1 MNKLGADL
9 LRWVL
14 FTAAALAL
22 LMLLAGRIDDPMLWA
37 YGMVLSGITLA
48 AIRTMDPDLLRER
61 RSPAPGGIDRRRGP
75 VISALFLLQLVGGAL
90 DAGRLH
96 WSPAMPLSARLA
108 GLGVFAAAMALVV
121 RSAAVNRYF
130 SPVVRIQSERGH
142 RLVTAGPYRLLRHP
156 GYLGMA
162 LAFPASAAA
171 LGSWFALAIALV
183 SVGLILR
190 RVVLEDRYL
199 RANLPG
205 YSAYAES
212 VRYRLVPG
220 LW

>member
-1 MNKLGADL
+1 MSKLGADL
-9 LRWVL
+9 VRWAL
-14 FTAAALAL
+14 FTVAAVAL
-22 LMLLAGRIDDPMLWA
+22 LLSLAGRIDDPMLWA
-37 YGMVLSGITLA
+37 YGMVLSGISLA
-48 AIRTMDPDLLRER
+48 AIRSMDPDLLRER

-75 VISALFLLQLVGGAL
+75 VISALFLLQLVVGVL

-96 WSPAMPLSARLA
+96 WSPPMSLSARLA
-108 GLGVFAAAMALVV
+108 GLGLFAASMGLVV
-121 RSAAVNRYF
+121 RSAAVNRFF

-142 RLVTAGPYRLLRHP
+142 RLVTTGPYRLIRHP
-156 GYLGMA
+156 GYLGMT

-171 LGSWFALAIALV
+171 LGSWPALGVALV
-183 SVGLILR
+183 GVGLILR

-199 RANLPG
+199 RAHLPG

>member
-1 MNKLGADL
+1 
-9 LRWVL
+9 
-14 FTAAALAL
+14 
-22 LMLLAGRIDDPMLWA
+22 
-37 YGMVLSGITLA
+37 
-48 AIRTMDPDLLRER
+48 
-61 RSPAPGGIDRRRGP
+61 
-75 VISALFLLQLVGGAL
+75 
-90 DAGRLH
+90 
-96 WSPAMPLSARLA
+96 MPLSARLA

-183 SVGLILR
+183 SVWLILR